1 MGFEVASKCLK
12 PTSTSKD
19 VLRFQLES
27 PKRVDKAC
35 GYLHGTVVP
44 DSCSSHVLLGEK
56 SKFTQT
62 ALLLCMLGSSQQ

>member
-1 MGFEVASKCLK
+1 MSETNLHIRRPPSLPELPEG
-12 PTSTSKD
+12 
-19 VLRFQLES
+19 
-27 PKRVDKAC
+27 VDKAC
-35 GYLHGTVVP
+35 GYLDGTVVS